1 MAKKMTKREL
11 SAHLEQEIQGSLGY
25 GDGKLTQQRSDA
37 LDRYYGKKYGNE
49 QEGRS
54 QIVTRDVADVIE
66 WIMPSLMKIFTGGDK
81 VVKFEPQGPE
91 DVEMA
96 EQATDYTNY
105 VINRQNPGFS
115 VIYNWFKD
123 ALLQKNGIVK
133 HYWDDTS
140 ETVREEY
147 KNLTEEEFTALL
159 MDDSVEVKEHTA
171 TGGVSA
177 TSDDEMLQVVPEPTL
192 HDVVVNR
199 TYEEGQ
205 VRIEN
210 VPPEEF
216 LINKYAKTI
225 QDARFVAHRVKRTK
239 SELLQQG
246 YSKKVLEK
254 AFNNDE
260 ADYKQERLARF
271 QHEQNSVNP
280 SGSIDEGLW
289 VSECYL
295 RVDYDNDGIDE
306 LRKVTKV
313 GDEILDNEA
322 VDSVPFSSLTPI
334 PMPHKFY
341 GLSIYDLIS
350 DLQLIKTTL
359 MRNLLDNMYLTNNG
373 RYEVVDGQANLD
385 DLMTARPGGIVRVRT
400 PGAVN
405 PLQTPQLDGNSFN
418 MLGYLDSIRE
428 ERTGVSKNSMGLSEG
443 ALKSHQTAS
452 GISQVMSAAQQKI
465 ELIARVFAETGMKD
479 LALSVYQL
487 VQKYESPEKLVRLN
501 NKWVTLYPAEWREK
515 VDCVAQV
522 GLGFGNKEMNLIHLG
537 QLGQTLQMIA
547 QHPASNI
554 MLKPK
559 NIYNLV
565 AEQIKAMGLKN
576 VNDFITDPGDQP
588 LPQQQGPSPEEQA
601 KQLEAQLKAEELKIK
616 VQKIQQES
624 ALKQQEMELEA
635 QLSQQKLELQRQE
648 ANVDMQIK
656 AQELEIKK
664 ADLALKQQELIL
676 EREQERPVKIGNS

>member
-1 MAKKMTKREL
+1 MTKREL
-11 SAHLEQEIQGSLGY
+11 SAHLEQEISSALGY
-25 GDGKLTQQRSDA
+25 KDGKLTAQRSDA

-66 WIMPSLMKIFTGGDK
+66 WIMPSLMKIFTSGDK
-81 VVKFEPQGPE
+81 VVQFEPQGPE

-96 EQATDYTNY
+96 KQSTDYTNY
-105 VINRQNPGFS
+105 VIMRQNPGFS
-115 VIYNWFKD
+115 IIYQWFKD
-123 ALLQKNGIVK
+123 ALLQKNGIIK
-133 HYWDDTS
+133 HYWSDES
-140 ETVREEY
+140 ETLREEY

-159 MDDSVEVKEHTA
+159 MEDNVEVKQHTEN
-171 TGGVSA
+171 GGDQEEDLLS
-177 TSDDEMLQVVPEPTL
+177 LEPKEPIT

-205 VRIEN
+205 VRIEA

-239 SELLQQG
+239 SELIEQG
-246 YSKKVLEK
+246 YPKSKIEN

-260 ADYKQERLARF
+260 ADYKSERLARF
-271 QHEQNSVNP
+271 SHEQDNAP
-280 SGSIDEGLW
+280 EGDIDDGLW
-289 VSECYL
+289 VVECYT
-295 RVDYDNDGIDE
+295 RVDYDNDGIAE
-306 LRKVTKV
+306 LRKITKV
-313 GDEILDNEA
+313 GDELLDNEA

-373 RYEVVDGQANLD
+373 RYEVVEGQVNLD
-385 DLMTARPGGIVRVRT
+385 DLMTSRPGGIVRVRT

-405 PLQTPQLDGNSFN
+405 PLGTPQLDQNSFN

-443 ALKSHQTAS
+443 GLKSHQTAT
-452 GISQVMSAAQQKI
+452 GIGQVMTAAQQKI

-479 LALSVYQL
+479 LAQSVYQL
-487 VQKYESPEKLVRLN
+487 VQKFEKPDKIVRLN
-501 NKWVTLYPAEWREK
+501 NTWTTLYPHEWKDK
-515 VDCVAQV
+515 VDCTAQV
-522 GLGFGNKEMNLIHLG
+522 GLGFGNKDMNLMHLG
-537 QLGQTLQMIA
+537 RLAQTIQMIA
-547 QHPASNI
+547 QHPAAG
-554 MLKPK
+554 MLLKPK
-559 NIYNLV
+559 NVYNLV
-565 AEQIKAMGLKN
+565 AEQIKAMGMKN
-576 VNDFITDPGDQP
+576 VDDFITDPGDQDV
-588 LPQQQGPSPEEQA
+588 PQNQGPSPEEQA
-601 KQLEAQLKAEELKIK
+601 KQMEAQLKAKEIEVKM
-616 VQKIQQES
+616 QKIQQES
-624 ALKQQEMELEA
+624 AIKQQEMQLEA
-635 QLSQQKLELQRQE
+635 QIAQQDLELKKQE
-648 ANVDMQIK
+648 ASVDMQIK

-664 ADLALKQQELIL
+664 AELALKQQELVL
-676 EREQERPVKIGNS
+676 EREQERAVKIGN

>member
-1 MAKKMTKREL
+1 MKKMTNREL
-11 SAHLEQEIQGSLGY
+11 SAHLEQEIVGSLGY

-54 QIVTRDVADVIE
+54 KIVTRDVADVIE

-81 VVKFEPQGPE
+81 IVKFEPQGPE
-91 DVEMA
+91 DVETA

-105 VINRQNPGFS
+105 VIMRQNPGFS
-115 VIYNWFKD
+115 IIYSWFKD

-140 ETVREEY
+140 EVIREEY

-159 MDDSVEVKEHTA
+159 LDDNVEVKEHTV
-171 TGGVSA
+171 TGGIPEGA
-177 TSDDEMLQVVPEPTL
+177 TEEELLQTQPQPEL
-192 HDVVVNR
+192 HDVVVKR

-216 LINKYAKTI
+216 LINKYAKSI
-225 QDARFVAHRVKRTK
+225 KEARFVAHRVKRTK

-246 YSKKVLEK
+246 YSKKIIEK
-254 AFNNDE
+254 AFSNDE

-271 QHEQNSVNP
+271 QHEQHSVNP

-289 VSECYL
+289 ITECYI

-306 LRKVTKV
+306 LRKITKV

-341 GLSIYDLIS
+341 GLSIYDIIS

-373 RYEVVDGQANLD
+373 RYQVVEGQANLD
-385 DLMTARPGGIVRVRT
+385 DLMTSRPGGIVRVRT
-400 PGAVN
+400 PGAVT
-405 PLQTPQLDGNSFN
+405 PLQTPQLDANSFN

-452 GISQVMSAAQQKI
+452 GVSQVMSAAQQKI

-479 LALSVYQL
+479 LAMSVYQL
-487 VQKYESPEKLVRLN
+487 VQKYEKPEKLVRLN
-501 NKWVTLYPAEWREK
+501 NKWTTLYPADWREK
-515 VDCVAQV
+515 MDCTAQV
-522 GLGFGNKEMNLIHLG
+522 GLGFGNKEMNLINLSR
-537 QLGQTLQMIA
+537 LSQTIQMIA
-547 QHPASNI
+547 QHPAAGM

-565 AEQIKAMGLKN
+565 AEQIRAMGMRN
-576 VNDFITDPGDQP
+576 VNDFITDPGDEP
-588 LPQQQGPSPEEQA
+588 VPQKQRPTPEEQA
-601 KQLEAQLKAEELKIK
+601 KQVESQLKAEELKIK
-616 VQKIQQES
+616 AQKIQQES
-624 ALKQQEMELEA
+624 ALKQQEMQLEA
-635 QLSQQKLELQRQE
+635 QIKQQEIELKKQE
-648 ANVDMQIK
+648 ASVNMQIK

-664 ADLALKQQELIL
+664 AELALKQQELIL
-676 EREQERPVKIGNS
+676 EREQKRPVKIGP